1 MKHKNKGFI
10 PSMRLTLYIPINTP
24 YGALKGVVMQLL
36 GYCILAY
43 WRHLGFAKHE

>member
-24 YGALKGVVMQLL
+24 YRALTGVVMQFL